1 MVVDLL
7 SLAQR
12 AHIATTEAN
21 HVRALPSLRMWQDSH
36 IDEKRSEEMAFK
48 RALSASALAAG
59 IGVAGLFGVGLGTAS
74 ADPWGCDRPGTPPC
88 GDHRDDRGPGPVDWH
103 GRGVDQGRFDHQ
115 PFNWMGQQV
124 NPVQAGDGN
133 GWGFWFLGQWIPL

>member
-1 MVVDLL
+1 
-7 SLAQR
+7 
-12 AHIATTEAN
+12 
-21 HVRALPSLRMWQDSH
+21 MWQECH
-36 IDEKRSEEMAFK
+36 IDEKRSEKMTFK
-48 RALSASALAAG
+48 RALSVSALAAG
-59 IGVAGLFGVGLGTAS
+59 IGFAGLFGVGLGTAS

-88 GDHRDDRGPGPVDWH
+88 GDHRDDHRDDRGGPAPVDWH

-124 NPVQAGDGN
+124 NPVPSGDGN

>member
-1 MVVDLL
+1 
-7 SLAQR
+7 
-12 AHIATTEAN
+12 
-21 HVRALPSLRMWQDSH
+21 
-36 IDEKRSEEMAFK
+36 MAFK
-48 RALSASALAAG
+48 RAISASALAAG

-74 ADPWGCDRPGTPPC
+74 ADPWGCDRPGNPPC
-88 GDHRDDRGPGPVDWH
+88 GDHRDDHRNDYRDDRGVGPVDWH

-124 NPVQAGDGN
+124 NPVQSADGN

>member
-1 MVVDLL
+1 M
-7 SLAQR
+7 
-12 AHIATTEAN
+12 T
-21 HVRALPSLRMWQDSH
+21 
-36 IDEKRSEEMAFK
+36 FK

-59 IGVAGLFGVGLGTAS
+59 IGVAGLLGVGLGTAS
-74 ADPWGCDRPGTPPC
+74 ADPWGCDRPGNPPC
-88 GDHRDDRGPGPVDWH
+88 GDHRDDHRDDHGGPAPVDWH

-124 NPVQAGDGN
+124 NPVPSGDGN